1 MANEGF
7 YLILPSNVISNR
19 HKNKTSH
26 FYTDLPIPLE
36 LDKDKWEVALVEIDF
51 PRSWNNVVRNRS
63 RITLSRVDAKGK
75 IFKQIFPLKSG
86 HYNSEREIIR
96 YANDRRNSVIKSYFQ
111 FDEISKKAK
120 IIIEQGESV
129 QISATLSHMMGFL
142 QPVRFIHPTF
152 YNVTPHDEEIVKI
165 GHDTELEIVPQP
177 VKTRSVTVF
186 GDKAFDLNNGL
197 YSIYVY
203 TNIIQDTI
211 VGNTLAPLLRTVL
224 ASGNYGDIIQKTF
237 VHPHYMRLAQDR
249 IADIEISLRDDTGNL
264 IPFEFGKVLVKLHFR
279 KKGLTLQ

>member
-86 HYNSEREIIR
+86 HYKNNLFGLPYLR
-96 YANDRRNSVIKSYFQ
+96 
-111 FDEISKKAK
+111 K
-120 IIIEQGESV
+120 I
-129 QISATLSHMMGFL
+129 
-142 QPVRFIHPTF
+142 
-152 YNVTPHDEEIVKI
+152 N
-165 GHDTELEIVPQP
+165 
-177 VKTRSVTVF
+177 
-186 GDKAFDLNNGL
+186 
-197 YSIYVY
+197 
-203 TNIIQDTI
+203 
-211 VGNTLAPLLRTVL
+211 
-224 ASGNYGDIIQKTF
+224 
-237 VHPHYMRLAQDR
+237 
-249 IADIEISLRDDTGNL
+249 
-264 IPFEFGKVLVKLHFR
+264 
-279 KKGLTLQ
+279 